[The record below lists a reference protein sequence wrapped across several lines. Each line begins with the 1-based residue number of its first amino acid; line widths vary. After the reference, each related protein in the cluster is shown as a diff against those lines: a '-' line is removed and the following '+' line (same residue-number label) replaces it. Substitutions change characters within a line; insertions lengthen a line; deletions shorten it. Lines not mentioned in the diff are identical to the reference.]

1 MIPIKK
7 DSENSQYLMNRSTG
21 LVIGRSETFQQI
33 INYQFTI
40 CRPCRLLM
48 VKYITYKRIII
59 LICLLQADNCP
70 PITTSSLT
78 SRVEPGQDDAFSTSR
93 SVLNVTLLGS
103 EWNSSEGGL
112 STFNGELAIYLSKH
126 PKVEVT
132 LLVPEG
138 VCKDEEKREARSY
151 GVTIVEAKKQPGFDP
166 LDWLTFP
173 PKDLSIDVIVGHG
186 AKLGR
191 QARIIRNYVKF
202 RNCKWLQVV
211 HTAPEDVSKFKDDND
226 PLSKGEKKHH
236 VEVDLCELADLVIP
250 VGPRLTEYFSSYL
263 RGCKNEKDLFLF
275 TPGLFEREFGNL
287 EQAARD
293 SADFKVLIFGRGS
306 KKDFEVKGYDIAAKV
321 FTDLRLR
328 KKRYQLIFVG
338 APEGKQDEVRER
350 LLNFGI
356 DKGQLIVREFIQF
369 RNKIKNLLCEVD
381 LAIMPSK
388 SEGFGLV
395 ALEALSAGLPILVGS
410 ESGFAKAL
418 EDVLHGSACIVSSD
432 DLAEWA
438 KKIEAVRV
446 RHGMRLKEIKALKAS
461 YGEMYSWK
469 KQCEALVE
477 RMWEMVYGRVDTL

>member
-1 MIPIKK
+1 M
-7 DSENSQYLMNRSTG
+7 
-21 LVIGRSETFQQI
+21 
-33 INYQFTI
+33 
-40 CRPCRLLM
+40 
-48 VKYITYKRIII
+48 
-59 LICLLQADNCP
+59 QADNCP
-70 PITTSSLT
+70 QITTSSI
-78 SRVEPGQDDAFSTSR
+78 SPVEPGQADAFSTK

-112 STFNGELAIYLSKH
+112 STFNRELAIYLSKH

-138 VCKDEEKREARSY
+138 VCKDEEKREAASY
-151 GVTIVEAKKQPGFDP
+151 GVTIIEAKKQPGYDR
-166 LDWLTFP
+166 LHWLTCP

-186 AKLGR
+186 AKLGC
-191 QARIIRNYVKF
+191 QAQIIRNNVKF
-202 RNCKWLQVV
+202 SNCKWLQVV
-211 HTAPEDVSKFKDDND
+211 HTAPEDLSKFKDDND

-236 VEVDLCELADLVIP
+236 VEVELCELADLVIP
-250 VGPRLTEYFSSYL
+250 VGQRLTEFFSSYL
-263 RGCKNEKDLFLF
+263 RGCKNGNDLFLF
-275 TPGLFEREFGNL
+275 TPGLFEREFGDL
-287 EQAARD
+287 EQAACD
-293 SADFKVLIFGRGS
+293 NADFRVLIFGRGCE
-306 KKDFEVKGYDIAAKV
+306 KDFEVKGYDVAAKV
-321 FTDLRLR
+321 FTDPRLR

-350 LLNFGI
+350 LLKCGI
-356 DKGQLIVREFIQF
+356 AKEQLIVREFIQC
-369 RNKIKNLLCEVD
+369 RDKIKKLFCEVD

-418 EDVLHGSACIVSSD
+418 ESVLHGSACIVYSD
-432 DLAEWA
+432 DPAEWA
-438 KKIEAVRV
+438 KSIEAVRV

-477 RMWEMVYGRVDTL
+477 RMWEMVYGRVDICTVVI